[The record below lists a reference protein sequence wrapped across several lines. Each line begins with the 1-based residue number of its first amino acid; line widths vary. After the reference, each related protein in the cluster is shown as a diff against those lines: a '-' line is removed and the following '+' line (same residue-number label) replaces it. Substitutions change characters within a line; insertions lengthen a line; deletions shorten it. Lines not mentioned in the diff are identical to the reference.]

1 MVSVAEVM
9 SSDLIT
15 VAPSASVIEAARTM
29 SLGGAGSAVVMH
41 GDRVSGIFTER
52 DILRALAQGNA
63 DVGRTSRVETWMSRD
78 PVTVGPDATVGEA
91 LDIMLSRGFRHLVV
105 VASGGE
111 VLGIVS
117 MRDLAR
123 RMSRP

>member
-1 MVSVAEVM
+1 
-9 SSDLIT
+9 
-15 VAPSASVIEAARTM
+15 
-29 SLGGAGSAVVMH
+29 
-41 GDRVSGIFTER
+41 
-52 DILRALAQGNA
+52 
-63 DVGRTSRVETWMSRD
+63 MSRD

-111 VLGIVS
+111 ALGIVS

>member
-29 SLGGAGSAVVMH
+29 SLGGAGSALVMH

-63 DVGRTSRVETWMSRD
+63 DVGRTSRVENWMSRD

-91 LDIMLSRGFRHLVV
+91 LDIMLTRGFRHLVV
-105 VASGGE
+105 AEEGGGA
-111 VLGIVS
+111 LGVVS

-123 RMSRP
+123 RISKP